1 MLAKVSQTSNKRKYI
16 SKSTDI
22 DKIYNNYNNGKDYII
37 IRDTETMKKSK
48 IIQEPKLSRIDNK
61 PNNLIS
67 DEELIKMSIEQK
79 NNKLKS
85 IKNSII
91 INPEAR
97 LLTIDKTIRKHP
109 VQTNLDHLVNF
120 NYKNE

>member
-67 DEELIKMSIEQK
+67 DEELIKMSIE
-79 NNKLKS
+79 
-85 IKNSII
+85 
-91 INPEAR
+91 
-97 LLTIDKTIRKHP
+97 
-109 VQTNLDHLVNF
+109 
-120 NYKNE
+120 